1 MEVSWSGAAAV
12 RGACRCRSGGMTS
25 SPGPE
30 SLEHARFAVVDVETT
45 GVRAQNGGRILEVAV
60 AILEGGTIHLAFE
73 ALLDPGTPIPPWV
86 TRLTGI
92 TDGLVAGRPRFV
104 DVVAGLGYA
113 LDGGVFVAHNAR
125 FDWRFLAAECVAAGV
140 PAPGGK
146 PLCTVRLTRRLVP
159 ELRHRGL
166 DHVAAFFGV
175 ENPARHRAFGDALA
189 TAHVLRALIG
199 RARERGVETLEQLI
213 EVHERPRHARTRNA
227 EVGTRNSGEGV
238 SVQATPTDCSAFRVP
253 RSDF

>member
-1 MEVSWSGAAAV
+1 
-12 RGACRCRSGGMTS
+12 MTS
-25 SPGPE
+25 SPGPV
-30 SLEHARFAVVDVETT
+30 SLAHSRFAVVDVETT
-45 GVRAQNGGRILEVAV
+45 GTKADGGGRILEVAV

-73 ALLDPGTPIPPWV
+73 ALLDPRTPIPPWV
-86 TRLTGI
+86 VRLTGI
-92 TDGLVAGRPRFV
+92 TDGLVAGRPRFG
-104 DVVAGLGYA
+104 DVVAGLGRA
-113 LDGGVFVAHNAR
+113 LDPGVFVAHNAR
-125 FDWRFLAAECVAAGV
+125 FDWRFIAAECAAAGV

-189 TAHVLRALIG
+189 TAHILRALIG
-199 RARERGVETLEQLI
+199 RAQERGVETLEQLI
-213 EVHERPRHARTRNA
+213 DLHDRPRHARTRNA
-227 EVGTRNSGEGV
+227 ELGTRNSSEGV
-238 SVQATPTDCSAFRVP
+238 TQRANSPAGSAFRVP

>member
-1 MEVSWSGAAAV
+1 
-12 RGACRCRSGGMTS
+12 MTS
-25 SPGPE
+25 SLGPE
-30 SLEHARFAVVDVETT
+30 SLDHARFAVVDVETT
-45 GVRAQNGGRILEVAV
+45 GGRALNGGRILEVAV

-86 TRLTGI
+86 ARLTGI

-104 DVVAGLGYA
+104 AIGAGLGQA
-113 LDGGVFVAHNAR
+113 LAAGVFVAHNAR
-125 FDWRFLAAECVAAGV
+125 FDWRFLAAECAAAGV
-140 PAPGGK
+140 PALCGP

-189 TAHVLRALIG
+189 TAHVLRALVG

-213 EVHERPRHARTRNA
+213 ELHDRPRHAKTRKA
-227 EVGTRNSGEGV
+227 EPGT
-238 SVQATPTDCSAFRVP
+238 P
-253 RSDF
+253 

>member
-1 MEVSWSGAAAV
+1 
-12 RGACRCRSGGMTS
+12 MTS
-25 SPGPE
+25 SLVLPPP
-30 SLEHARFAVVDVETT
+30 SLEHCRFAVVDVETT
-45 GVRAQNGGRILEVAV
+45 GGRGGAQNGGRILEVAV
-60 AILEGGTIHLAFE
+60 AILEAGTVHLAFE

-113 LDGGVFVAHNAR
+113 LDAGVFVAHTAR
-125 FDWRFLAAECVAAGV
+125 FDWRFVAAECAAAGV

-166 DHVAAFFGV
+166 DHVAAFFGI

-189 TAHVLRALIG
+189 TAYVLRALIG
-199 RARERGVETLEQLI
+199 RARERGVETLEQLV
-213 EVHERPRHARTRNA
+213 EVHDRTRHKLRIA
-227 EVGTRNSGEGV
+227 DFGLRIGRPPFESAIRNPQSEIP
-238 SVQATPTDCSAFRVP
+238 S
-253 RSDF
+253 

>member
-1 MEVSWSGAAAV
+1 
-12 RGACRCRSGGMTS
+12 MTS
-25 SPGPE
+25 SPAPLP
-30 SLEHARFAVVDVETT
+30 LEHSRFAVVDVETT
-45 GVRAQNGGRILEVAV
+45 GGRAQRGGRILEVAV
-60 AILEGGTIHLAFE
+60 AILEAGTVHLAFTS
-73 ALLDPGTPIPPWV
+73 LLDPGTPIPPWV
-86 TRLTGI
+86 ARLTGI
-92 TDGLVAGRPRFV
+92 TDGMVAGCPRFA
-104 DVVAGLGYA
+104 DVVPDLGHA
-113 LDGGVFVAHNAR
+113 LDAGVFVAHNAR
-125 FDWRFLAAECVAAGV
+125 FDWRFLEAECVAAGV

-213 EVHERPRHARTRNA
+213 EVHERPRHRMRNA
-227 EVGTRNSGEGV
+227 EGGMRNSGESV
-238 SVQATPTDCSAFRVP
+238 SGQATLPHSSAFRVP
-253 RSDF
+253 PSDF